1 MRTFTRTLLR
11 FLTVLT
17 AIMFL
22 PVTSAGSVLAQ
33 NRPEQITFPEAPARH
48 MSVICLPDDWHK
60 PLVTQ
65 DGALAYDFGPGPYA
79 RPLTELLF
87 GLEGGPP
94 GEIRQFYDDARVPI
108 PRTIY
113 TAGADTLR
121 MEAFAIIPPG
131 DTLPPMGSGIHPVY
145 RINGLNGTRHWA
157 QPPAGTDPA
166 FRPAAWGTNRPI
178 RYRLA
183 VSPGS
188 RKRIALGLCES
199 YKPGPR
205 TRLLSLQVEGASH
218 RTVDPMAVAIKN
230 TPYVFF
236 FDGEDSDG
244 DGTLKIEVHA
254 DAQSPDPNVFLN
266 CFWQFPAGCQVTP
279 DEVITG
285 RARAQAE
292 VVWECGRE
300 AEKWAPLE
308 RMEAIRAA
316 VSGETPPVLRI
327 FTRRHLRFIQSDGMV
342 LADSIPFCFTSPPAA
357 FATRTGDTL
366 ILHWPAGTRT
376 VDAIVLGG
384 NVRQERVRQFPD
396 LTAER
401 ARVIRYW
408 NSPAPV
414 PPARIIVPD
423 PRLQYLIDAN
433 SRNLFQVRDIVD
445 GGVQFQPGPTVYRGL
460 WLQDV
465 FISGSVALMLG
476 DTGGVRRALEH
487 GMKFQGGSG
496 QFLVLRP
503 STALNETPVFLT
515 MMCRFAALTGDDLWL
530 RKHWSVLQNGIRWI
544 RHTSMHTY
552 DDDSA
557 PYAGLMP
564 PGFVDGGIAHRT
576 ADYGTVW
583 WVLIALEHAADAAE
597 RLGFAQDAQQWRKY
611 HEDFQ
616 APLRR
621 AIVRDLKKD
630 ERGILYLP
638 ITIGD
643 TTRGIPPQ
651 RGQYAFLLPFPY
663 GGTFFRA
670 DTLLERAISGTMAM
684 LDASTSK
691 GMIVGSGWMHDGVW
705 SWLAGIHSMA
715 HHYRGDYQSA
725 WTYLQAYA
733 DHATPLGTWVEEH
746 QQRSVGTRT
755 AGDASNAEASA
766 IFLQTVRTFLLRERG
781 DTLHVL
787 AGYPASWVYP
797 GSHTQFSGGGSPLAG
812 VSLDVRVSADADSV
826 VLQVSRIRSAAME
839 HERQDR
845 VKPVLLHLETFR
857 RLGYA
862 GPGEGTVPDRL
873 LSMDSPAVLTLVRKR

>member
-11 FLTVLT
+11 FLPVLT

-22 PVTSAGSVLAQ
+22 PVIPAGSVLAQ
-33 NRPEQITFPEAPARH
+33 NPPEQITFPEAPARH

-79 RPLTELLF
+79 RPLTELVF

-108 PRTIY
+108 PRTIC

-131 DTLPPMGSGIHPVY
+131 DTLPPMGPGIHPVY

-199 YKPGPR
+199 YKPRPR

-218 RTVDPMAVAIKN
+218 RTVDPMAAAIKN
-230 TPYVFF
+230 TPSVFF

-254 DAQSPDPNVFLN
+254 DAESPDPNVFLN
-266 CFWQFPAGCQVTP
+266 CFWIFPAGSRVTP

-285 RARAQAE
+285 RARAQSE
-292 VVWECGRE
+292 LVWECGRE
-300 AEKWAPLE
+300 VEKWAPME
-308 RMEAIRAA
+308 RMEALRAA
-316 VSGETPPVLRI
+316 VSGSTPPVLRI
-327 FTRRHLRFIQSDGMV
+327 FTRRHLQFIQPEGMV

-357 FATRTGDTL
+357 FASRTGDTL

-384 NVRQERVRQFPD
+384 SVRQERVRQFPD
-396 LTAER
+396 LATER

-408 NSPAPV
+408 NSPAPI

-433 SRNLFQVRDIVD
+433 IRNLFQVRDIVD

-487 GMKFQGGSG
+487 GMEFQGGSG

-503 STALNETPVFLT
+503 STALNETPIFLT
-515 MMCRFAALTGDDLWL
+515 MMCRFAAFTGDDLWL

-544 RHTSMHTY
+544 RHISMHTY
-552 DDDSA
+552 DDESF

-564 PGFVDGGIAHRT
+564 PGFVDGGIAHKT

-597 RLGFAQDAQQWRKY
+597 RLGFTQDAQQWRKY

-621 AIVRDLKKD
+621 AIVRDLKND
-630 ERGILYLP
+630 ERGNLYLP

-670 DTLLERAISGTMAM
+670 DTLLQRAISGTMAM

-715 HHYRGDYQSA
+715 HHYRGDYTSA

-781 DTLHVL
+781 DTLHIL
-787 AGYPASWVYP
+787 AGYPASWVFP
-797 GSHTQFSGGGSPLAG
+797 GSHAQLLGGGSPLGG
-812 VSLDVRVSADADSV
+812 VSLDVRVSAGADSV
-826 VLQVSRIRSAAME
+826 VLQVSRGKSTAAE
-839 HERQDR
+839 YERQGR

-857 RLGYA
+857 RLGFA

-873 LSMDSPAVLTLVRKR
+873 INMDSPAVLTLVRKR

>member
-1 MRTFTRTLLR
+1 MHTSARTLRQL
-11 FLTVLT
+11 LPVLT
-17 AIMFL
+17 ATAFL
-22 PVTSAGSVLAQ
+22 SVMPSGRMPAQ
-33 NRPEQITFPEAPARH
+33 DAPGQITFPEAPARH

-79 RPLTELLF
+79 RPLTEIVF
-87 GLEGGPP
+87 GLEGNPP
-94 GEIRQFYDDARVPI
+94 SEIRQFYDDARIPI
-108 PRTIY
+108 PRTIV

-131 DTLPPMGSGIHPVY
+131 DSLPPMGSGVHPVY
-145 RINGLNGTRHWA
+145 RFTGLNGTRHWA
-157 QPPAGTDPA
+157 LPPAGTDPA

-188 RKRIALGLCES
+188 RRRVALGLCES

-218 RTVDPMAVAIKN
+218 RTVDPMAAGTRN

-244 DGTLKIEVHA
+244 DGYLKIEVHA
-254 DAQSPDPNVFLN
+254 DSQSPDPNVFLN
-266 CFWQFPAGCQVTP
+266 CFWIFPDGSRVAP
-279 DEVITG
+279 DAVITG

-292 VVWECGRE
+292 LVWECGRE

-308 RMEAIRAA
+308 RMEALRAT
-316 VSGETPPVLRI
+316 VSGTKPPVLRI
-327 FTRRHLRFIQSDGMV
+327 LTRRSLEFMQADGMV

-357 FATRTGDTL
+357 FASRTGDTL

-376 VDAIVLGG
+376 VDAVVLGG
-384 NVRQERVRQFPD
+384 KVRQETARRFPD
-396 LTAER
+396 LAAER

-408 NSPAPV
+408 NTTAPV

-433 SRNLFQVRDIVD
+433 MRNLFQVRDIVD

-476 DTGGVRRALEH
+476 DTGGVRRALVH
-487 GMKFQGGSG
+487 GMRFQGGSG

-515 MMCRFAALTGDDLWL
+515 MMCRFAAFTGDDDWL
-530 RKHWSVLQNGIRWI
+530 REHWAVLQNGIRWI
-544 RHTSMHTY
+544 RHMSMHTY
-552 DDDSA
+552 DDESF

-564 PGFVDGGIAHRT
+564 PGFVDGGIAHKS

-583 WVLIALEHAADAAE
+583 WVLIALEHAVEAAE
-597 RLGFAQDAQQWRKY
+597 RLGFTKDATRWRKY

-621 AIVRDLKKD
+621 AIVRDVKND
-630 ERGILYLP
+630 EHGIAYLP

-663 GGTFFRA
+663 GQTFFRP
-670 DTLLERAISGTMAM
+670 DTLLQQAFTETLAM

-715 HHYRGDYQSA
+715 HHHRENYQSA

-733 DHATPLGTWVEEH
+733 DHATPLGTWVEEQ
-746 QQRSVGTRT
+746 QQRAVGTRT

-787 AGYPASWVYP
+787 AGVPASWIFP
-797 GSHTQFSGGGSPLAG
+797 GSHIQLSGGGSPLGG

-826 VLQVSRIRSAAME
+826 VLQVGNTGRAATE
-839 HERQDR
+839 HERPDR
-845 VKPVLLHLETFR
+845 ARPVLLHLGTLR
-857 RLGYA
+857 ALGYVNLA
-862 GPGEGTVPDRL
+862 DGTSSDRL
-873 LSMDSPAVLTLVRKR
+873 LRRDSQTTLTMVRKR